1 MSLMVRLSFLMI
13 LAALFSVQPAYAQS
27 ADSRMMEQAPTLG
40 AIRVDGAQRI
50 EPTTVLSYISLKA
63 GDPLTDD
70 NIDKTI
76 KSLYATGFFSDVQ
89 LLLDGS
95 DVIIKIEEN
104 PIINRLAFEGN
115 DEIKKEDLEKETQL
129 KPRTVYTRARVQ
141 ADVDRILNL
150 YHRSGRYAATVEP
163 KIVKLEQNRVD
174 LVFEISEGKQ
184 TGIEHISFTGNKAF
198 TASELREVL
207 ATRETRWWRV
217 FSSSDYY
224 DPDRVNFDRE
234 LLRRHYLNSGYA
246 DFRVLSSNAELS
258 PDKSDF
264 FMNFTIEEGERYK
277 LGAIDLTTNIKDF
290 NAETLRDQIVG
301 KTGDWYNA
309 QYVEKTISN
318 LTNAAGDLQYAF
330 VDIQPDIKRN
340 KDAQTIDITYKINE
354 GARVF
359 IHQVNVKGNT
369 RTLDKV
375 IRRELLLAEGDPYNA
390 SKIKQS
396 EQRIKDLGFFGT
408 VKIDV
413 AKTNEADQSDL
424 NVNVEEKSTGEV
436 SVGAGY
442 STNDGILGDFSIRE
456 RNFLGKG
463 QNVKLSA
470 TLSQRTQQ
478 YDFSFTEPA
487 FLDRD
492 LAAGFDVFRVQ
503 TDNQD
508 SSSYDQDNT
517 GFDLRLG
524 YPLGEKLRQKLTY
537 TLEQT
542 DITNVPVTASRFIR
556 EQEGQST
563 TSSVGQEL
571 SYDARDSKLSP
582 TKGYV
587 LRLSNDLAGL
597 GGSISY
603 LRTRTG
609 GDFYYPIIEDVI
621 FNVDGEVG
629 YVTGLE
635 GKDVRISDRFFLGGD
650 TLRGF
655 DFGGIGPRDLTGGTD
670 DALGGNRFYRASTEL
685 SFPLG
690 LPEELG
696 IKGHTFVDAGSLGGL
711 DLKALPGEDI
721 RDAESVRVSAG
732 LGMSWQSPF
741 GPIRIDYAFPL
752 KYESYD
758 QLQRFRFSFG
768 TSF

>member
-13 LAALFSVQPAYAQS
+13 LAALFSVQPACAQS
-27 ADSRMMEQAPTLG
+27 ADSRMMEQTPTVG

-340 KDAQTIDITYKINE
+340 KDTQTIDITYKINE

-571 SYDARDSKLSP
+571 SYDARDSKLNP

-655 DFGGIGPRDLTGGTD
+655 DFGGIGPRDLTGGTN

-685 SFPLG
+685 SFPVG